1 MEKFIMGALLGGVAG
16 ALAVANN
23 AKMRMLVKKGEDELK
38 EKVSATVDEKLSAML
53 KKYDE
58 MKNAAQA
65 EQGAQGA
72 QGAQKAQGG
81 EETQSEEREG
91 AAQSGDAETKKKSKK
106 KETKKS

>member
-23 AKMRMLVKKGEDELK
+23 AKMRMLVKKGEDDLK

-58 MKNAAQA
+58 MKNA
-65 EQGAQGA
+65 EQGTQGA

-91 AAQSGDAETKKKSKK
+91 AAQSGEAETKKKSKK

>member
-58 MKNAAQA
+58 MKNA
-65 EQGAQGA
+65 EQGTQAA
-72 QGAQKAQGG
+72 QGAQKAQSG
-81 EETQSEEREG
+81 EEPQSEEREG
-91 AAQSGDAETKKKSKK
+91 AAQSGEAETKKKSKK

>member
-58 MKNAAQA
+58 MKNA
-65 EQGAQGA
+65 EQGTQAA
-72 QGAQKAQGG
+72 QGAQKAQSG
-81 EETQSEEREG
+81 EETQSEECEG
-91 AAQSGDAETKKKSKK
+91 AAQSGEAETKKKSKK

>member
-23 AKMRMLVKKGEDELK
+23 AKMRMLVKKGEDDLK

-58 MKNAAQA
+58 MKNA
-65 EQGAQGA
+65 EQGTQAA
-72 QGAQKAQGG
+72 QGAQKAQSG

-91 AAQSGDAETKKKSKK
+91 AAQSGEAETKKKSKK

>member
-58 MKNAAQA
+58 MKNA
-65 EQGAQGA
+65 EQGTQAA
-72 QGAQKAQGG
+72 QGAQKAQSG

-91 AAQSGDAETKKKSKK
+91 AAQSGEAETKKKSKK
-106 KETKKS
+106 KDSKKE

>member
-58 MKNAAQA
+58 MKNAEQA
-65 EQGAQGA
+65 EQGLQGV
-72 QGAQKAQGG
+72 QKAQGG

-91 AAQSGDAETKKKSKK
+91 AAQSGEAETKKKSKK

>member
-58 MKNAAQA
+58 MKNAVQGTQA
-65 EQGAQGA
+65 A
-72 QGAQKAQGG
+72 QGAQKAQSG

-91 AAQSGDAETKKKSKK
+91 AAQSGEAETKKKSKK

>member
-23 AKMRMLVKKGEDELK
+23 AKMRMLVKKGEDDLK

-58 MKNAAQA
+58 MKNA
-65 EQGAQGA
+65 EQGTQGS

-91 AAQSGDAETKKKSKK
+91 AAQSGEAETKKKSKK

>member
-58 MKNAAQA
+58 MKNA
-65 EQGAQGA
+65 EQGTQGS

-91 AAQSGDAETKKKSKK
+91 AAQSGEAETKKKSKK

>member
-23 AKMRMLVKKGEDELK
+23 AKMRMLVKKGEDDLK

-65 EQGAQGA
+65 EQGA

>member
-58 MKNAAQA
+58 MKNA
-65 EQGAQGA
+65 EQGTQAA
-72 QGAQKAQGG
+72 QGAQKAQSG

-91 AAQSGDAETKKKSKK
+91 AAQSGEAETKKKRKQ

>member
-58 MKNAAQA
+58 TKNA
-65 EQGAQGA
+65 EQGTQAA
-72 QGAQKAQGG
+72 QGAQKAQSG

-91 AAQSGDAETKKKSKK
+91 AAQSGEAETKKKSKK

>member
-23 AKMRMLVKKGEDELK
+23 ARMRMLVKKGEDELK

-58 MKNAAQA
+58 MKNA
-65 EQGAQGA
+65 EQGTQAA
-72 QGAQKAQGG
+72 QGAQKAQSG

-91 AAQSGDAETKKKSKK
+91 AAQSGEAETKKKSKK

>member
-58 MKNAAQA
+58 MKNA
-65 EQGAQGA
+65 EQGTQGA

-91 AAQSGDAETKKKSKK
+91 AAQSGEAETKKKSKK

>member
-58 MKNAAQA
+58 MKNA
-65 EQGAQGA
+65 EQGTQAA
-72 QGAQKAQGG
+72 QGAQKAQSG
-81 EETQSEEREG
+81 EETQSEERGG
-91 AAQSGDAETKKKSKK
+91 AAQSGEAETKKKSKK

>member
-58 MKNAAQA
+58 MKNA
-65 EQGAQGA
+65 EQGKQAA
-72 QGAQKAQGG
+72 QGAQKAQSG

-91 AAQSGDAETKKKSKK
+91 AVQSGEAETKKKSKK

>member
-58 MKNAAQA
+58 MKNA
-65 EQGAQGA
+65 EQGTQAA
-72 QGAQKAQGG
+72 QGAQKAQSG

-91 AAQSGDAETKKKSKK
+91 AAQSGEAETKKKSKK
-106 KETKKS
+106 NETKKS

>member
-58 MKNAAQA
+58 MKNA
-65 EQGAQGA
+65 EQGTQAA
-72 QGAQKAQGG
+72 QGAQKAQSG

-91 AAQSGDAETKKKSKK
+91 AAQSGEAETKKKSKK
-106 KETKKS
+106 KEAKKS

>member
-38 EKVSATVDEKLSAML
+38 EKVSATMDEKLSAML

-58 MKNAAQA
+58 MKNA
-65 EQGAQGA
+65 EQGTQAA
-72 QGAQKAQGG
+72 QGAQKAQSG

-91 AAQSGDAETKKKSKK
+91 AAQSGEAETKKKSKK

>member
-23 AKMRMLVKKGEDELK
+23 AKMRMLVKKGEDDLK

-65 EQGAQGA
+65 AQA
-72 QGAQKAQGG
+72 EQGAQKAQGG

-91 AAQSGDAETKKKSKK
+91 AAQSGEAETKKKSKK

>member
-23 AKMRMLVKKGEDELK
+23 AKMRILVKKGEDELK

-58 MKNAAQA
+58 MKNA
-65 EQGAQGA
+65 EQGTQAA
-72 QGAQKAQGG
+72 QGAQKAQSG

-91 AAQSGDAETKKKSKK
+91 AAQSGEAETKKKSKK

>member
-58 MKNAAQA
+58 MKNA
-65 EQGAQGA
+65 EQGTQAA
-72 QGAQKAQGG
+72 QGAQKAQSG

-91 AAQSGDAETKKKSKK
+91 AARSGEAETKKKSKK

>member
-58 MKNAAQA
+58 MKNA
-65 EQGAQGA
+65 EQGTQGA
-72 QGAQKAQGG
+72 QGAQKAQSG

-91 AAQSGDAETKKKSKK
+91 AAQSGEAETKKKSKK

>member
-58 MKNAAQA
+58 MKNA

-91 AAQSGDAETKKKSKK
+91 AAQSGEAETKKKSKK

>member
-23 AKMRMLVKKGEDELK
+23 AKMRMLVKKGEDDLK

-58 MKNAAQA
+58 MKNA
-65 EQGAQGA
+65 EQGS

-81 EETQSEEREG
+81 EETQREEREG
-91 AAQSGDAETKKKSKK
+91 AAQSGEAETKKKSKK

>member
-1 MEKFIMGALLGGVAG
+1 MEKFIMGALLGGVVG

-23 AKMRMLVKKGEDELK
+23 AKMRMLVKKGEDDLK

-65 EQGAQGA
+65 EQSS

-91 AAQSGDAETKKKSKK
+91 AAQSGEAETKKKSKK

>member
-58 MKNAAQA
+58 MKNA
-65 EQGAQGA
+65 EQGTQAA
-72 QGAQKAQGG
+72 QGAQKAQSG
-81 EETQSEEREG
+81 EDTQSEEREG
-91 AAQSGDAETKKKSKK
+91 AAQSGEAETKKKSKK

>member
-23 AKMRMLVKKGEDELK
+23 AKMRMLVKKGEDDLK

-58 MKNAAQA
+58 MKNAAQGT
-65 EQGAQGA
+65 QGS
-72 QGAQKAQGG
+72 QGAQKAQSG

-91 AAQSGDAETKKKSKK
+91 AAQSGEAETKKKSKK

>member
-23 AKMRMLVKKGEDELK
+23 AKMRMLVKKGEDDLK

-58 MKNAAQA
+58 MKNAEQA
-65 EQGAQGA
+65 EQGS